1 VDASFSDLV
10 DAPRSSAI
18 SYAEGPEGLRL
29 ALIDI
34 GHPEFRVGL
43 ADEVLERMGGA
54 FIEEQTRAQ
63 GSWARRFF
71 NQVVL
76 PRILR
81 RSRIGRGLLGA
92 RDATLDGLT
101 TYLMKLGPNHL
112 DASWANELDRRIA
125 ASFPGLSL
133 RLRMQDV
140 TELLEAALAPQL
152 MGATDRPLRLLSLAG
167 GAAMESLNAL
177 VRMRRVA
184 PASVENRQVR
194 VLVLEPDG
202 PMTDFGRAA
211 LARWRG
217 PGGPLHGVSV
227 DFETAAYDWR
237 DPDGLDQ
244 VLAEIP
250 GSALVAISSEGGL
263 FDYADDVSVATQLR
277 AIRMRC
283 QPDTVICGTLSSPG
297 RAGMLLN
304 RSSRVAVRP
313 RSLETLR
320 DLAASSGWS
329 LVEARERPLNAA
341 FRLEAAGR

>member
-1 VDASFSDLV
+1 VSEQERHLEVTRDAG
-10 DAPRSSAI
+10 PI
-18 SYAEGPEGLRL
+18 SYTEGPEGLRL

-34 GHPEFRVGL
+34 GHPEFRVAL
-43 ADEVLERMGGA
+43 ADEALERMGGA

-63 GSWARRFF
+63 RSWAGRFF
-71 NQVVL
+71 NRVVL

-101 TYLMKLGPNHL
+101 TYLMKLGPQHL

-140 TELLEAALAPQL
+140 TELLGAALTPRLLGAP
-152 MGATDRPLRLLSLAG
+152 DRPLWLLSLAG

-177 VRMRRVA
+177 VRLRRVV

-194 VLVLEPDG
+194 VLVLEPNG

-211 LARWRG
+211 LARWRE

-227 DFETAAYDWR
+227 DFETSAYDWR
-237 DPDGLDQ
+237 DPTRW
-244 VLAEIP
+244 
-250 GSALVAISSEGGL
+250 
-263 FDYADDVSVATQLR
+263 SVARR
-277 AIRMRC
+277 AR
-283 QPDTVICGTLSSPG
+283 QGVP
-297 RAGMLLN
+297 A
-304 RSSRVAVRP
+304 RS
-313 RSLETLR
+313 
-320 DLAASSGWS
+320 
-329 LVEARERPLNAA
+329 
-341 FRLEAAGR
+341 